1 MRLTGNTTL
10 ATIRSRRTAMSIAG
24 VLYSL
29 TTLFLAVGAVNG
41 QNNLLFWAFG
51 LALGGLLVSGVFSGL
66 GLMGLR
72 ISRECP
78 GVARVGEP
86 MRIRYHARN
95 ANRLLPVFCVTL
107 RESAGAKREDR
118 GQTSAPPTPP
128 IVAFLPSA
136 EARRHSTAEAAALP
150 ARRGRLTLELFSA
163 SSSFPLGLMRKSID
177 FEQHGAVLVLPAR
190 LRLRAG
196 LIPSP
201 ARRGQGGAASPSA
214 VGLSDEFFGVREYVP
229 GDSPR
234 LIAWRPSARGDA
246 LVVRQQGAPPPT
258 IVWIVLDAPPGS
270 PDLASER
277 AVAIA
282 AALVESVAQRG
293 GAVGLSAPSQGL
305 TCTPAPGQWH
315 ARRIVNLLA
324 TLDLAAPRRAAPATA
339 GIRREHAAIVIHAA
353 GPGDAGPDW
362 ATHLHADRIRDYLEP
377 GEPVPPALLPPPEP
391 ETPEQR
397 RRRLIR
403 AFFMVD
409 APDEPQPA
417 GVPR

>member
-163 SSSFPLGLMRKSID
+163 SSSFPLGLMRRSID
-177 FEQHGAVLVLPAR
+177 FEQHGVLVLPAR

-201 ARRGQGGAASPSA
+201 A
-214 VGLSDEFFGVREYVP
+214 
-229 GDSPR
+229 
-234 LIAWRPSARGDA
+234 
-246 LVVRQQGAPPPT
+246 
-258 IVWIVLDAPPGS
+258 
-270 PDLASER
+270 
-277 AVAIA
+277 A
-282 AALVESVAQRG
+282 AAK
-293 GAVGLSAPSQGL
+293 
-305 TCTPAPGQWH
+305 
-315 ARRIVNLLA
+315 
-324 TLDLAAPRRAAPATA
+324 AAPRARAPSASPTSSSASASTSRATAPA
-339 GIRREHAAIVIHAA
+339 
-353 GPGDAGPDW
+353 
-362 ATHLHADRIRDYLEP
+362 
-377 GEPVPPALLPPPEP
+377 
-391 ETPEQR
+391 
-397 RRRLIR
+397 
-403 AFFMVD
+403 
-409 APDEPQPA
+409 
-417 GVPR
+417 